1 MEPTIRTPPLVTPT
15 APTMSRA
22 GPDDDDGDGDGA
34 SSDVVSLTRALLAPR
49 DKAEVVRE
57 IIQAASE
64 DHDGVAGHLPGYG
77 EDPDEPPPPQAYRN
91 AMSGD
96 RACACHTS
104 PLASALFY
112 LSLPVFCL
120 PACGSCLTVY
130 PKNAVVTTVYGR
142 FFHNFTSPGLYFVNP
157 CGREAQ
163 VVSLKTTSVELQAVK
178 VADANGNPL
187 VISGV
192 VNYRVVDATRAAL
205 DVLHLGNYVKV
216 NAHASLKRVAS
227 LYPYETRDGAPS
239 LKTEVEQLSGA
250 LRALL
255 QRKTHICGVKIVSF
269 ELSDLSYA
277 AEVAPMMLVRQQAQA
292 LIDARSTI
300 VAGSVSIV
308 HGALAKLEERGHA
321 LGDRERARLM
331 SNMMTVL
338 AGESRP
344 LPTLSLSEVEF
355 HPQTD

>member
-1 MEPTIRTPPLVTPT
+1 M
-15 APTMSRA
+15 
-22 GPDDDDGDGDGA
+22 
-34 SSDVVSLTRALLAPR
+34 
-49 DKAEVVRE
+49 
-57 IIQAASE
+57 
-64 DHDGVAGHLPGYG
+64 
-77 EDPDEPPPPQAYRN
+77 
-91 AMSGD
+91 
-96 RACACHTS
+96 
-104 PLASALFY
+104 
-112 LSLPVFCL
+112 
-120 PACGSCLTVY
+120 
-130 PKNAVVTTVYGR
+130 
-142 FFHNFTSPGLYFVNP
+142 NP

-163 VVSLKTTSVELQAVK
+163 VVSLKQTSVELTAVK

-227 LYPYETRDGAPS
+227 LYPYETRDGSPS
-239 LKTEVEQLSGA
+239 LKSEVEQLSRA
-250 LRALL
+250 LRELL
-255 QRKTHICGVKIVSF
+255 QRKTAVSGVKIVSF

-300 VAGSVSIV
+300 VAASVSIV
-308 HGALAKLEERGHA
+308 HGALSKLEDKGHA
-321 LGDRERARLM
+321 LSEREKSKLI

-344 LPTLSLSEVEF
+344 LPTLSLSDVAFDPHSRE
-355 HPQTD
+355 

>member
-1 MEPTIRTPPLVTPT
+1 MEPIGTPPLPTPS
-15 APTMSRA
+15 APRMTRD
-22 GPDDDDGDGDGA
+22 GGGDDGV
-34 SSDVVSLTRALLAPR
+34 SSCDVGSMTRALLSPR
-49 DKAEVVRE
+49 EKSEVVAE
-57 IIQAASE
+57 IVAAASDE
-64 DHDGVAGHLPGYG
+64 PVDPGAVWRLGYG
-77 EDPDEPPPPQAYRN
+77 EDPDEPPPVQAYENRLPE
-91 AMSGD
+91 D
-96 RACACHTS
+96 RLCACHTS
-104 PLASALFY
+104 PLASFLCV
-112 LSLPVFCL
+112 LGLPFFCL

-130 PKNAVVTTVYGR
+130 PRHAVVTTVYGR
-142 FFHNFTSPGLYFVNP
+142 FFHNFTTPGLYFVNP

-163 VVSLKTTSVELQAVK
+163 VVSLKQTSVELTAVK

-227 LYPYETRDGAPS
+227 LYPYETRDGSPS
-239 LKTEVEQLSGA
+239 LKSEVEQLSRA
-250 LRALL
+250 LRELL
-255 QRKTHICGVKIVSF
+255 QRKIAVSGVKIVSF

-300 VAGSVSIV
+300 VAASVSIV
-308 HGALAKLEERGHA
+308 HGALSKLEDKGHA
-321 LGDRERARLM
+321 LSEREKSKLI

-344 LPTLSLSEVEF
+344 LPTLSLSDVAFDPHSRE
-355 HPQTD
+355 